1 MGVGVRA
8 GLGAKPRQSVRSASA
23 VYRFIPRH
31 VPPTP
36 VLKLFKFLLRVYLEV
51 AKVEANRKEY
61 KKLSEIEIEVDDI
74 CKSVTHDICITEICS
89 DKCERNE

>member
-1 MGVGVRA
+1 
-8 GLGAKPRQSVRSASA
+8 
-23 VYRFIPRH
+23 
-31 VPPTP
+31 
-36 VLKLFKFLLRVYLEV
+36 
-51 AKVEANRKEY
+51 VEGNRKEY